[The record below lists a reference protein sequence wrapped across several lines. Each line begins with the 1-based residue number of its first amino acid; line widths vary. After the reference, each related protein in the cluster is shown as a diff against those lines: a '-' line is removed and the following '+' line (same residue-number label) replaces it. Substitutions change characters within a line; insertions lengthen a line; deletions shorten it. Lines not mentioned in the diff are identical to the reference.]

1 MKKHIL
7 KLSLIAVCLCL
18 LTACEKIGD
27 ELVVDKPAVDKPIVD
42 EPIENEIP
50 CEFENPLTDLP
61 WLKDMIAEFEQN
73 GEYCWIYQVE
83 YEGNIGFWVL
93 QNPDVYW
100 KQGKYRFINCEGETQ
115 YTWLDKLENIE
126 AYYKFKADFSNTK
139 LIWKPIPDPR
149 ITIEDL
155 YAQPLSVIQ
164 EHIDGKWRLTIH
176 RRGGDWMGYI
186 SYPTNTIVYFDTKNN
201 RVVITEHENE
211 PIKIMSGHLNSPF
224 SISWEY
230 KEVYPMFSG
239 IYGYGTSFTTYVM
252 QNNDQNVMPGWF
264 FDRIQND
271 VLRIILDFA
280 AEEPFAEYYS
290 LIRENNNKKTR

>member
-27 ELVVDKPAVDKPIVD
+27 EPVVDKPAVDKPRVD
-42 EPIENEIP
+42 EPIENENS

-61 WLKDMIAEFEQN
+61 WLKEMIAEFEQN
-73 GEYCWIYQVE
+73 GEHCWIYQVE
-83 YEGNIGFWVL
+83 YEGNIGFWFL
-93 QNPDVYW
+93 QNPDVW
-100 KQGKYRFINCEGETQ
+100 MRGKYRFINCEGETL

-139 LIWKPIPDPR
+139 LIWEPIPDPR
-149 ITIEDL
+149 VTIEDL
-155 YAQPLSVIQ
+155 YAQPLSDIQ
-164 EHIDGKWRLTIH
+164 EHIDGKWRLSTI
-176 RRGGDWMGYI
+176 YI
-186 SYPTNTIVYFDTKNN
+186 WGWIGFVSPTNTIVHIDTKNN
-201 RVVITEHENE
+201 RVTITEHENE
-211 PIKIMSGHLNSPF
+211 KCKIMYGFGPRLNSPF

-239 IYGYGTSFTTYVM
+239 THSTPLTTYVM
-252 QNNDQNVMPGWF
+252 QNNDQNAPGWY

-271 VLRIILDFA
+271 VLRIIIDFA
-280 AEEPFAEYYS
+280 AEEPYYEYYS
-290 LIRENNNKKTR
+290 LIREK